1 MFFSAKKL
9 IEIKTKMSV
18 WVRVSVFNQNLIHT
32 HDIFMESATYIVI
45 HFILFDLMK
54 WNTVGQWSQES
65 VVSPTKDAMTQCN
78 DDCFMR
84 NKNSSYTY
92 DDDCR
97 YIRHKT
103 RKTHHSHKMRCA
115 VAAVVLFS
123 TTQTIDYTYVLH
135 RISDVEDYIIKLF
148 YCRFSSLSHY
158 VSLHRTH
165 QQLKHTLYIH
175 VFPPILTLLTF
186 DYMNCLLCCGSP
198 VRFFYKSFF
207 FCLFVRSFFLFTC
220 LGFLACA
227 QHAFFFVFPIFLVW
241 FKYFSWN
248 YGPKCAN
255 NVLNLYY

>member
-135 RISDVEDYIIKLF
+135 RIADVEDYLIKLF

-186 DYMNCLLCCGSP
+186 DYMNCLLCCGSL

-207 FCLFVRSFFLFTC
+207 FLFVRSFLFSIHLFRLFSIRATCFLFC
-220 LGFLACA
+220 ISN
-227 QHAFFFVFPIFLVW
+227 FFGLV
-241 FKYFSWN
+241 
-248 YGPKCAN
+248 
-255 NVLNLYY
+255 